1 MESAAIKLSTWELM
15 KRWITRITAPDR
27 WLRDRL
33 AEVKVQLPKV
43 DFDAM
48 DERLPWWEYQAFA
61 RSIAPPPFNPSPD
74 DPLPQFGAFVEC
86 DDEFSDRRTLDVRDL
101 YGISA
106 SASHIVPLSALSRTW
121 SVNDILA
128 KRQDVEGLV
137 REVLHGTYDCVAKDG
152 QPVRVVEQE
161 WDGRLYVANSGGSHR
176 FAAIWRWHHEQKQ
189 PLMLDCT
196 ISKARLSPAT
206 LDAVARNRYWLLA
219 VEAPWNLRL
228 LLNLAGDQSLIADA
242 QGRDSG
248 ITVRDLGYG
257 ECCVAYPRLHPQA
270 SVLDDWLVDGFAL
283 DLSATVLRLAR
294 RP

>member
-1 MESAAIKLSTWELM
+1 MESVAFQPSTWELF
-15 KRWITRITAPDR
+15 KRWITRIIAPDR

-61 RSIAPPPFNPSPD
+61 RSIAPSFSRSPA

-86 DDEFSDRRTLDVRDL
+86 EDDYPERRMLDVREI
-101 YGISA
+101 YGIIA
-106 SASHIVPLSALSRTW
+106 SKSHIVPLSALSRTW

-128 KRQDVEGLV
+128 ERQDVEGLV
-137 REVLHGTYDCVAKDG
+137 REVLHGTFDCVAEDG
-152 QPVRVVEQE
+152 EPVRVVEQE

-176 FAAIWRWHHEQKQ
+176 FAAIWRWHREHEQ
-189 PLMLDCT
+189 PLMMDCT
-196 ISKARLSPAT
+196 IAKARLYPAT
-206 LDAVARNRYWLLA
+206 LDAVTRNRYWLLT
-219 VEAPWNLRL
+219 VEAPWNLQL
-228 LLNLAGDQSLIADA
+228 LLNLAGDQSLIAEA
-242 QGRDSG
+242 QGRYSG
-248 ITVRDLGYG
+248 ITVLGLGYG

-270 SVLDDWLVDGFAL
+270 SVLDDWLVDGLAL